1 MTCSDNQQHNEEQ
14 SLPASGGVR
23 GDQGTKNFGFNGPA
37 DLLGKSFACEC
48 GKTHAVPIRTVVYC
62 ATAIQQLPFLL
73 DRHLAGQR
81 INLVA
86 DERTYPLI
94 GRECETVLN
103 QAGRIV
109 QAFIVPDAPHGGPVC
124 DDITRNA
131 LCSRLAPCDGFL
143 AIGSGT
149 ISDLVKWIATSPGT
163 WQACDT
169 KLPYAMVPT
178 AASMNGYASNNI
190 APTIRGVKR
199 VLNGTVPRVIAAV
212 PAVIQQAPGELTA
225 AGFGDVLAK
234 SVSMT
239 DWKLNQ
245 LLFEEY
251 YCPVCAQL
259 IRELE
264 PAYMAH
270 PEAIRAREPRAIEAL
285 FQALIYSGVS
295 MTMAGT
301 SSPASGGEHMISH
314 VLDMTAA
321 IHDVPHDYHGRQ
333 VGLGT
338 IFACALYERV
348 LALDTPRFQLR
359 VEPTDE
365 AYWQSLTSVVE
376 EEHALK
382 RRKAERAVKRL
393 CAEPDLWDN
402 LRTELKPMTRP
413 AAAIKRCLRAAGAAH
428 RLKDIGC
435 TRDRFLAAAHHAHQM
450 RERYT
455 IIDLARAVG
464 VLPGAA
470 GNIVDEYLIR

>member
-1 MTCSDNQQHNEEQ
+1 MH
-14 SLPASGGVR
+14 
-23 GDQGTKNFGFNGPA
+23 PA
-37 DLLGKSFACEC
+37 DLLGQSFACEC
-48 GKTHAVPIRTVVYC
+48 GKTHSVPIRAVVYC
-62 ATAIQQLPFLL
+62 ATAIRQLPSLL
-73 DRHLAGQR
+73 DRYLAGQR

-94 GRECETVLN
+94 GRECETILN

-109 QAFIVPDAPHGGPVC
+109 RAFIVPDTPHGGPVC
-124 DDITRNA
+124 DDVTRDA
-131 LCSRLAPCDGFL
+131 LLPSLPPCDGFL
-143 AIGSGT
+143 AVGSGT
-149 ISDLVKWIATSPGT
+149 ISDLVKWIA
-163 WQACDT
+163 CDA
-169 KLPYAMVPT
+169 KLPYAMVAT

-190 APTIRGVKR
+190 APSIRGVKR

-212 PAVIQQAPGELTA
+212 PSLIQQAPCELTA

-234 SVSMT
+234 PVSMT

-251 YCPVCAQL
+251 YCPLCAQL

-264 PAYMAH
+264 PAYLAH
-270 PEAIRAREPRAIEAL
+270 PEAIRAQEPRAIEAL

-301 SSPASGGEHMISH
+301 SFPASGGEHMISH

-321 IHDVPHDYHGRQ
+321 IRGVPHDYHGRQ

-348 LALDTPRFQLR
+348 LALDAPRFQLR
-359 VEPTDE
+359 TEPTDA
-365 AYWQSLTSVVE
+365 AYWQSLTAVVE
-376 EEHALK
+376 EEHVLK
-382 RRKAERAVKRL
+382 HRKAEHAVQRL
-393 CAEPDLWDN
+393 QQESALWDR
-402 LRTELKPMTRP
+402 LRTELKPMTRT
-413 AAAIKRCLRAAGAAH
+413 AAAIKQCLRAAGAAH
-428 RLKDIGC
+428 RLDDIGC
-435 TRDRFLAAAHHAHQM
+435 SCDRFLAAAHHAHQI

-464 VLPGAA
+464 VLPAA
-470 GNIVDEYLIR
+470 ADEIVDEYLIR

>member
-1 MTCSDNQQHNEEQ
+1 MTCPNNQQHNEEQ
-14 SLPASGGVR
+14 R
-23 GDQGTKNFGFNGPA
+23 TRNFGFNGPSA
-37 DLLGKSFACEC
+37 LLGQSFACEC
-48 GKTHAVPIRTVVYC
+48 GKTHSIPIRAVIYC
-62 ATAIQQLPFLL
+62 ATAIQQLPSLL
-73 DRHLAGQR
+73 DQHLAGRR

-103 QAGRIV
+103 QAGKIV
-109 QAFIVPDAPHGGPVC
+109 RVFIVPDGPQATPVC
-124 DDITRNA
+124 DDVTRDI
-131 LCSRLAPCDGFL
+131 LLPSLPPCDAFL
-143 AIGSGT
+143 AVGSGT
-149 ISDLVKWIATSPGT
+149 ISDLVKWIATSPGK
-163 WQACDT
+163 WQACDA
-169 KLPYAMVPT
+169 KIPYAMVAT

-190 APTIRGVKR
+190 APSIRGVKH
-199 VLNGTVPRVIAAV
+199 VLNGTVPRFIAAV
-212 PAVIQQAPGELTA
+212 PSVIQQAPYELTA

-234 SVSMT
+234 PVSMT

-264 PAYMAH
+264 PAYMTH
-270 PEAIRAREPRAIEAL
+270 PEAIRARDSAAIEAL
-285 FQALIYSGVS
+285 FQALVYSGVS

-301 SSPASGGEHMISH
+301 SAPASGGEHMISH

-321 IHDVPHDYHGRQ
+321 IHGMPHDYHGRQ

-348 LALDTPRFQLR
+348 LALAAPRFQLR
-359 VEPTDE
+359 AEPTDK
-365 AYWQSLTSVVE
+365 AYWQSLTTVVE

-393 CAEPDLWDN
+393 CAEPGLWDN
-402 LRTELKPMTRP
+402 LRAELKPMTRP
-413 AAAIKRCLRAAGAAH
+413 TAAIKQCLRAAGAAH
-428 RLKDIGC
+428 RLNDIGC

-455 IIDLARAVG
+455 ILDLARAVG
-464 VLPGAA
+464 ILPEASE
-470 GNIVDEYLIR
+470 NIVDEFLV

>member
-1 MTCSDNQQHNEEQ
+1 MN
-14 SLPASGGVR
+14 
-23 GDQGTKNFGFNGPA
+23 PA
-37 DLLGKSFACEC
+37 DLLGTTFDCEC
-48 GKTHAVPIRTVVYC
+48 GRTHSIPIQAVVYSE
-62 ATAIQQLPFLL
+62 TALDQLPVLL
-73 DRHLAGQR
+73 ERHCAGPRTNPGQER
-81 INLVA
+81 RVILVA
-86 DERTYPLI
+86 DERTYPLA
-94 GRECETVLN
+94 GQACQERLE
-103 QAGRIV
+103 QAGWRV
-109 QAFIVPDAPHGGPVC
+109 ASFILPDGPRGSPVC
-124 DDITRNA
+124 DDITRDA
-131 LCSRLAPCDGFL
+131 LRAKLPPGDCFL
-143 AIGSGT
+143 AVGSGT
-149 ISDLVKWIATSPGT
+149 VSDLVKWIA
-163 WQACDT
+163 CDAN
-169 KLPYAMVPT
+169 LPYAMFAT

-212 PAVIQQAPGELTA
+212 PAVIQQAPGALTA

-270 PEAIRAREPRAIEAL
+270 PEAIHAREPRAIEAL
-285 FQALIYSGVS
+285 FQALVYSGVS

-393 CAEPDLWDN
+393 CAEPQLWDR
-402 LRTELKPMTRP
+402 LRTELKPMTRT
-413 AAAIKRCLRAAGAAH
+413 AAAIKQCLRTAGAAH
-428 RLKDIGC
+428 CLDDIGC

-464 VLPGAA
+464 VLPNAA
-470 GNIVDEYLIR
+470 GEIVDEYLV

>member
-1 MTCSDNQQHNEEQ
+1 MIQD
-14 SLPASGGVR
+14 P
-23 GDQGTKNFGFNGPA
+23 GTKSKEPRTTNAGCAHPS
-37 DLLGKSFACEC
+37 DLLGQTFACEC
-48 GKTHAVPIRTVVYC
+48 GKTHAIPIRAVVYS
-62 ATAIQQLPFLL
+62 AAAIRQLPALL
-73 DRHLAGQR
+73 DRHLTGRR

-94 GRECETVLN
+94 GRECETALN

-109 QAFIVPDAPHGGPVC
+109 QAPIVPDAPHGGPIC
-124 DDITRNA
+124 DDITRDA
-131 LCSRLAPCDGFL
+131 LLPRLPPCDGFL
-143 AIGSGT
+143 AVGSGT
-149 ISDLVKWIATSPGT
+149 ISDLVKWIA
-163 WQACDT
+163 CDA
-169 KLPYAMVPT
+169 KLPYAMVAT

-190 APTIRGVKR
+190 APSVRGVKR
-199 VLNGTVPRVIAAV
+199 VLNGTVPRFIAAV
-212 PAVIQQAPGELTA
+212 PSVIQQAPGELTA

-234 SVSMT
+234 PVSMT

-270 PEAIRAREPRAIEAL
+270 PEAIRAREPDAIEAL

-301 SSPASGGEHMISH
+301 SFPASGGEHMISH

-321 IHDVPHDYHGRQ
+321 IHEVPHDYHGRQ

-348 LALDTPRFQLR
+348 LALDTPCFELNT
-359 VEPTDE
+359 EPTDE
-365 AYWQSLTSVVE
+365 AYWQSLTGVVE

-382 RRKAERAVKRL
+382 RRKAERAVQRL
-393 CAEPDLWDN
+393 QQESAMWDR
-402 LRTELKPMTRP
+402 LRTVLAPMTRP
-413 AAAIKRCLRAAGAAH
+413 AAAIKQCLRAAGAAH
-428 RLKDIGC
+428 RLDDIGC
-435 TRDRFLAAAHHAHQM
+435 TRERFLAAAYHAHQI

-455 IIDLARAVG
+455 ILDLARAAG
-464 VLPGAA
+464 VMPDAA
-470 GNIVDEYLIR
+470 GEIVDEYLV